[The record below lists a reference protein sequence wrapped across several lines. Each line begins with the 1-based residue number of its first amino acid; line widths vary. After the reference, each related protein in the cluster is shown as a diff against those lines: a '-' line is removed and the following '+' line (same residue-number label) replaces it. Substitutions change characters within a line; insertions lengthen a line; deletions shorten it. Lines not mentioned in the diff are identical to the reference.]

1 MKKVLSFLLLFLA
14 VVVFATWQYRLLCIL
29 LFVLLNKGWIKS
41 LPLMARHEHSY
52 KMIVASL
59 SMAIFIA
66 IPNYF
71 QHGRTQLFY
80 LDDAGR
86 RIATPM
92 NVYLLNV
99 LFPEEEVMNA
109 GMKATALLPPSSLS
123 PYFKN
128 LGNRFIRDAQRDFW
142 NGKALTF
149 YWPYNKLSLQGS
161 NPGSFTIAQAH
172 NEIFGTYYDGVY
184 ITKPKHYDKEKTYP
198 VVFFAHGYLGSWEL
212 YQGLFSSLD
221 NCFVV
226 GIGTRDLSGIFGYN
240 DINKI
245 FTKYQPMLREQG
257 YSIEENHLHLIGLSN
272 GGTAS
277 NVALGSFSNRFQT
290 ITYLSTSC
298 NVIKHSRAKV
308 LMIGG
313 GKDVSA
319 SNLPSA
325 SRQLQRCGTKTAL
338 YFDQDENHYIM
349 VHQQR
354 RILKFLNQEMK

>member
-1 MKKVLSFLLLFLA
+1 MKKFLSIILLFLA
-14 VVVFATWQYRLLCIL
+14 IFVFATWQYRLLFL
-29 LFVLLNKGWIKS
+29 LFFVLLNKEWIKS
-41 LPLMARHEHSY
+41 RPLMACHEHSY
-52 KMIVASL
+52 KMLVASL
-59 SMAIFIA
+59 SMAIFVT

-71 QHGRTQLFY
+71 QRGRTQLVY
-80 LDDAGR
+80 LDDTGN

-92 NVYLLNV
+92 NIYLLNV
-99 LFPEEEVMNA
+99 LFPEEEIMNV
-109 GMKATALLPPSSLS
+109 GMKATALLPPASLS

-128 LGNRFIRDAQRDFW
+128 LGNRFIRDAQRDCW

-149 YWPYNKLSLQGS
+149 YWPYNKLSFQGS
-161 NPGSFTIAQAH
+161 NPGTYTIAQAH
-172 NEIFGTYYDGVY
+172 NEMFGTHYDGVY
-184 ITKPKHYDKEKTYP
+184 ITKPRHYDIEKNYP

-212 YQGLFSSLD
+212 YQGLFSGLD
-221 NCFVV
+221 SCFVV
-226 GIGTRDLSGIFGYN
+226 GIGTRDLSGIFGYS

-245 FTKYQPMLREQG
+245 FTTYLPLLREQG
-257 YSIEENHLHLIGLSN
+257 YSIDENHLHLIGLSN
-272 GGTAS
+272 GGSAS
-277 NVALGSFSNRFQT
+277 NVVLGSFSNRFQT

-313 GKDVSA
+313 GKDASA
-319 SNLPSA
+319 SNLPNA
-325 SRQLQRCGTKTAL
+325 SRMLQQCGTKTAL